1 MPFEFDNAINA
12 IPLGAGVY
20 DTPVEDRW
28 DINGNA
34 NGGYLLALAAS
45 AMRAES
51 GRAHP
56 VSISMHYLSPA
67 PAGPAQMHTEVVKAG
82 RRLATV
88 VGTMTRDGKD
98 IVRSIG
104 TFGDIDASA
113 GPQSNM
119 IPFPDLPSFE
129 ECGVRPSNPDLPP
142 GLGSRLD
149 MRLHP
154 DDTGFAT
161 GNPKGEAHVRG
172 WFAFKDGRPVD
183 TMGLLLAA
191 DAFPPVMFNLFGL
204 IGWVPTIEFT
214 VHVRGV
220 PALGPIAA
228 EFRSRVVQGGFW
240 EEDGVMWDSTG
251 AVVAM
256 SRQLALVPLP
266 QA

>member
-12 IPLGAGVY
+12 VPLGEGLY

-67 PAGPAQMHTEVVKAG
+67 PAGPAQMRTEVVKAG

-104 TFGDIDASA
+104 TFGDIDATA

-129 ECGVRPSNPDLPP
+129 ECGVRPTNPDLPP

-220 PALGPIAA
+220 PAPGPIAA